1 VSIMSEIVLTLVSGG
16 IGALVATVV
25 SLVFSNRFQRRMV
38 RIGEVRHELEQAY
51 GPIYSMVSQ
60 PETIMTIDSNEERR
74 VPITSTQKN
83 ELDRIMTT
91 LPHMFPNKLLVYW
104 QMNISALAPSIT
116 KDKTERYGIPT
127 EFKLKVNE
135 QYKKRLDEYYD
146 LMGREKEVPDWYWK
160 L

>member
-1 VSIMSEIVLTLVSGG
+1 MSEVLSNLASGL
-16 IGALVATVV
+16 IGALAAVGV
-25 SLVFSNRFQRRMV
+25 SIVFSNRFQRKMI
-38 RIGEVRHELEQAY
+38 RIGEVRHELEAAY

-60 PETIMTIDSNEERR
+60 PETMMTIGSNEESR

-83 ELDRIMTT
+83 ELDSIMTT

-104 QMNISALAPSIT
+104 RMNISALAPSIT

-127 EFKLKVNE
+127 EFKLKMNE
-135 QYKKRLDEYYD
+135 QYKNRLDEYYG
-146 LMGREKEVPDWYWK
+146 LMGRKKEVPDWYWK